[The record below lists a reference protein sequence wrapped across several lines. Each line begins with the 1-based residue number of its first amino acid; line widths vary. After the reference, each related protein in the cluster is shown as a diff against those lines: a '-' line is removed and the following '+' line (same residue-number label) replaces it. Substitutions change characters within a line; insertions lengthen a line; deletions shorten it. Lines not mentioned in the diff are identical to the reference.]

1 MEKSDINCVR
11 NRIKSVFGPLL
22 SKNNTGKWIFVE
34 FTTDYGDACVKLGE
48 EMAEMI
54 YYPPEKGP
62 PNPEMPFICP

>member
-1 MEKSDINCVR
+1 M
-11 NRIKSVFGPLL
+11 
-22 SKNNTGKWIFVE
+22 E

-62 PNPEMPFICP
+62 PNPEMPFHMPVKCLKCAYLCMKSA